1 MNVNELKKLIRE
13 TVREEIQDSIPQI
26 LNEYFSK
33 NEINK
38 NDTENKVDDL
48 SEYKKFIESTEG
60 KPKQEIPAPVKSNKV
75 YVKNNPLLNQ
85 ILNETVC
92 KIPKDGPLAMQI
104 GGNEEAMQSKSIPLS
119 VLPEKN
125 YADILKKSMKSS
137 GRGASLLNF
146 STSGD

>member
-13 TVREEIQDSIPQI
+13 TVREEVQSSIPQI

-33 NEINK
+33 NNIDK
-38 NDTENKVDDL
+38 ENVRNETDDL
-48 SEYKKFIESTEG
+48 SEYKKFIKSVEEQ
-60 KPKQEIPAPVKSNKV
+60 PKQEISSPAKTNKV

-125 YADILKKSMKSS
+125 YADILKKSMKST

-146 STSGD
+146 STSGE